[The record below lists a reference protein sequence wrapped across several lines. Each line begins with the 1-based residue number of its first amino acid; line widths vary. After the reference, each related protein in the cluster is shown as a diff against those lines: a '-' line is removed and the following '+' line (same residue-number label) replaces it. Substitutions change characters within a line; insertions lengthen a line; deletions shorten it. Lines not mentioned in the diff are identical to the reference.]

1 MGYNYNNKKENFFI
15 NTESRGNIACAER
28 EETA

>member
-1 MGYNYNNKKENFFI
+1 MGYNYNKKENFFI

>member
-1 MGYNYNNKKENFFI
+1 MGYNYIRRKTFSI